1 MKKNLIIFIALT
13 VLAAIFGLRLYE
25 NKTDTDEIQK
35 SIATKILRF
44 HILANSDSETDQELK
59 LVVRDAIG
67 DMLGEKLDG
76 VGDLAESERIVAENL
91 TEIEETAVKTM
102 TEKGFDYGAKA
113 TLARVEF
120 PEKSYGSYTFPAGE
134 YEALEVTLGAGEG
147 HNWWCVLYPNMCFSG
162 SVYKVSDDA
171 GEELKEVLSEEEYD
185 DVFRSGRVSIRFKL
199 FEYFAQK

>member
-1 MKKNLIIFIALT
+1 
-13 VLAAIFGLRLYE
+13 
-25 NKTDTDEIQK
+25 
-35 SIATKILRF
+35 
-44 HILANSDSETDQELK
+44 
-59 LVVRDAIG
+59 
-67 DMLGEKLDG
+67 
-76 VGDLAESERIVAENL
+76 
-91 TEIEETAVKTM
+91 M

>member
-1 MKKNLIIFIALT
+1 MKKSLIIFIALT
-13 VLAAIFGLRLYE
+13 VFAAIFGLCRYE
-25 NKTDTDEIQK
+25 NKTNSKEIQK

-44 HILANSDSETDQELK
+44 HILANSDSETDQKLK

-67 DMLGEKLDG
+67 DMLGEKLEG
-76 VGDLAESERIVAENL
+76 VEDLAESKRIISDNL
-91 TEIEETAVKTM
+91 SEIEKIAVKTM
-102 TEKGFDYGAKA
+102 AEKGFDYGAKA
-113 TLARVEF
+113 TLSRVEF

-185 DVFRSGRVSIRFKL
+185 DVFQSDSVSIRFKL
-199 FEYFAQK
+199 FEYFTQK